1 VAQQKSLFQALG
13 QRKIPLAEDLKPEN
27 LSAYVGQEH
36 LFSDSGVLK
45 DLLNQK
51 RLPSLILWG
60 PPGCGKT
67 SLARLLADA
76 LNLPRKEISATS
88 FSSKEL
94 KKLGEEARSMFQA
107 MGKRTFVF
115 VDEVHRLN
123 KGQQDTLLPFLE
135 DGSFLFLG
143 ATTEN
148 PSFEINAALLSRV
161 HLLVLTKH
169 DRDSLKKI
177 YKGGRQRGKINL
189 ELEEAALEA
198 LALRS
203 DGDARFFLNQIELLE
218 EGSLGSTAMS
228 VESLE
233 SLLPV
238 KLHFHDKDRDQHYDL
253 ISAFHKALRA
263 SDTQASLYFL
273 ERMLQAGEDRRFIL
287 RRMIRFASE
296 DIGLADPQ
304 ALVQSLSAQQ
314 AFDFI
319 GIPEGDLCLY
329 QAVAYLATAPKSNSI
344 YTAQKKASATVRE
357 TGQLSVPMHLRNP
370 VTKLMKSQ
378 GYGKGYQYDHD
389 APFHISGQNCLPREI
404 SEVVFFKPG
413 NLGFEK
419 DLKKRMEFI
428 EARRGK
434 KKESEGD

>member
-1 VAQQKSLFQALG
+1 MAQQKSLFQALG

-296 DIGLADPQ
+296 DIGLAAPQ

-319 GIPEGDLCLY
+319 GIPEGDLWLY